1 MKHFILVLL
10 LCIGNQIRVNFIGE
24 FTLSDLF
31 MVGYCLLTIFPQ
43 FRSKIGKDKELVY
56 VMKLYI
62 YLLIVQIFMEL
73 IIANEYVKMV
83 KGFAITIFS
92 LTKFLFIWCLLKKDN
107 RCIAYFFL
115 CTTVVSFFSL
125 ENTEGVTQ
133 AEILEGSSST
143 AFSFFKFR
151 IAPMIGTSLVII
163 SLLIPKIRCHI
174 WAIAA
179 GLICIVLGARSTGL
193 MIFLTG
199 VIVYFVN
206 SNKRING
213 KKVLRYTLLFSII
226 GYGLFVVY
234 VNAVLSGTIT
244 SGNSATQFKT
254 VENPYNPIYILLSGR
269 AEVPSSIAAII
280 DEPITGHGAWPEDPD
295 FKYHKIMLA
304 FQNKQFER
312 FADSNEWLIPSHS
325 VVFQSGVHNGVIAMV
340 LMIMILMFF
349 IKRGF
354 KSFDKRNVFL
364 YATVFCLMQLIW
376 NGLFSPL
383 SHFRGMFPL
392 YFTVCLYSYKYKNY
406 LLTNR
411 NDSNGK

>member
-10 LCIGNQIRVNFIGE
+10 LCIGNQIRINFIGE
-24 FTLSDLF
+24 FALSDLF
-31 MVGYCLLTIFPQ
+31 MVGYCMLYIFPQ
-43 FRSKIGKDKELVY
+43 FKNKIGNDKELIY
-56 VMKLYI
+56 VMKLYM

-73 IIANEYVKMV
+73 IVANEYVKMV

-92 LTKFLFIWCLLKKDN
+92 ATKFLFIWNLFKKN
-107 RCIAYFFL
+107 KRCIAYFFL
-115 CTTVVSFFSL
+115 CTTVVSLFTL

-151 IAPMIGTSLVII
+151 IAPMIGTALVII
-163 SLLIPKIRCHI
+163 SLLLPKIRCHY

-199 VIVYFVN
+199 VIVYFVK
-206 SNKRING
+206 SNKKINRQ
-213 KKVLRYTLLFSII
+213 KVLRYTLIFSII

-244 SGNSATQFKT
+244 SGNSAKQFKT

-269 AEVPSSIAAII
+269 TEVPSSIAAII

-304 FQNKQFER
+304 FQNELLDEKTTVNN
-312 FADSNEWLIPSHS
+312 SLIPSHS

-349 IKRGF
+349 IKRCF
-354 KSFDKRNVFL
+354 KSFDKRNIFL

-392 YFTVCLYSYKYKNY
+392 YFAVCLYSYKYKNY

-411 NDSNGK
+411 NGSNGK